1 MSQDNQDAYGHL
13 IYDYHQ
19 GKDSYEIVER
29 DDSFFSLSS
38 GPELYF
44 LGYEEWPEAEKEAMK
59 YIQGRVLDIG
69 CGAGR
74 HSLYLQE
81 RGFDVLGIDNSPL
94 VLKVCKA
101 RGLRKTQLLPVTQVN
116 RQIGVFDTLLMMGNN
131 FALLG
136 NIKRARWLLKRFQA
150 ITSDTGRII
159 AQTRDPYQTD
169 TPEHLEYHAR
179 NRERGRM
186 PGEARIRVRYK
197 RYVTPW
203 FDFLMVSQQEMIT
216 LLEGTNWVIRDFLDG
231 QGGGYIAVIEKRKT

>member
-1 MSQDNQDAYGHL
+1 MSQDKQDAYGHL
-13 IYDYHQ
+13 VSDFHQ
-19 GKDSYEIVER
+19 GMDSYEIVER
-29 DDSFFSLSS
+29 DDGFFSLSP

-59 YIQGRVLDIG
+59 YVQGRVLDIG

-74 HSLYLQE
+74 HSLYLQD

-94 VLKVCKA
+94 ALKVCKA

-116 RQIGVFDTLLMMGNN
+116 RQIGMFDTLLMMGNN

-136 NIKRARWLLKRFQA
+136 NMKRARWLLKRFQA
-150 ITSDTGRII
+150 ITSDTGMII

-179 NRERGRM
+179 NKERGRM
-186 PGEARIRVRYK
+186 PGESRIRVRYK

-216 LLEGTNWVIRDFLDG
+216 LLEGTNWVIGDFLDG
-231 QGGGYIAVIEKRKT
+231 QGGVYIAVIEKRKP